1 LNNCLL
7 FLGILN
13 SLCAKKGLQG
23 LDCDTEQ
30 EKVQHL
36 YNSLVSQV
44 QDRYIKNQCDKSDIE
59 PIVNPQTVF
68 EYISTHENLP
78 SREIE
83 ELVELFKSIA
93 KTYSDSPIGFDT
105 SFKINVQPNLPIFC
119 AVKHIF
125 SNMFYLATW
134 LGIGMYTPCVIFKVL
149 RYFVFY
155 KCHYG
160 IL

>member
-7 FLGILN
+7 FLGILS
-13 SLCAKKGLQG
+13 SLCAKKDLQG

-30 EKVQHL
+30 EKVQRL

-83 ELVELFKSIA
+83 ELVALFKSIA

-105 SFKINVQPNLPIFC
+105 SFKINVQPNLPILC

-134 LGIGMYTPCVIFKVL
+134 LGIGMYTQGVVFKVL
-149 RYFVFY
+149 QYFVFFE
-155 KCHYG
+155 CQYG